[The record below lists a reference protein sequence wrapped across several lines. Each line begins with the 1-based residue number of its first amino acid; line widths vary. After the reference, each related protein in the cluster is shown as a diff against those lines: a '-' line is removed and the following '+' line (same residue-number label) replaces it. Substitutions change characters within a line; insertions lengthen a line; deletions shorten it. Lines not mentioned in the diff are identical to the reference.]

1 MNKLTIGFAI
11 HSLSGGGAERVVS
24 VLTSFFVK
32 KNYKVYLINNLCV
45 TNEYPLDVRVKR
57 HFIGQNVSHF
67 RPLASLQRI
76 FRLRQFC
83 RESKLDILVTFMG
96 MNEYGVIA
104 TLGLRTNNIISIRV
118 APEILYH
125 TYIKRL
131 CIRTLL
137 SFASGAVFQTETA
150 KRWFPIKL
158 QQKSAVIGNPIWSNF
173 YSVERKVKNGL
184 LVASGRLS
192 AQKNYP
198 MLLKAIAI
206 VLKYQRVKL
215 EIYGKG
221 EEESKLKALVFELGI
236 TDNVTFCGNTDDMP
250 SVLSRAD
257 IFLLASDYEGLPN
270 ALMEAMAVGVPCIAT
285 DCIGGGSRMLIGN
298 CERGILCPIND
309 ENVFAGSILR
319 LLNDETLKERLG
331 DTAKKY
337 ATRYLPD
344 NCCKSWEK
352 YINDV
357 YNKSIVL

>member
-24 VLTSFFVK
+24 VLTTFFVN
-32 KNYKVYLINNLCV
+32 KNYNVYLINNLREE
-45 TNEYPLDVRVKR
+45 NEYPLDVKVKR
-57 HFIGQNVSHF
+57 HFIGQNVCHF
-67 RPLASLQRI
+67 RPIASLQRI

-83 RESKLDILVTFMG
+83 KESKLDILVTFMG

-118 APEILYH
+118 APEILYD
-125 TYIKRL
+125 TNTKSFFSRM
-131 CIRTLL
+131 LL
-137 SFASGAVFQTETA
+137 SFASGAVFQTEAA
-150 KRWFPIKL
+150 KRWFSIGL
-158 QQKSAVIGNPIWSNF
+158 QNKGTIIGNPICNRF
-173 YSVERKVKNGL
+173 YSVERKVEKGL
-184 LVASGRLS
+184 LIASGRLS

-198 MLLKAIAI
+198 MLLNAISI
-206 VLKYQRVKL
+206 VLRYKKVRL

-221 EEESKLKALVFELGI
+221 EDESKLKDLMFELGI
-236 TDNVTFCGNTDDMP
+236 TSNVTFCGNSNDMP
-250 SVLSRAD
+250 SMLSRAD
-257 IFLLASDYEGLPN
+257 IFLHSSNYEGLPN